1 MYILCRMI
9 FDVSLWDEEKG
20 EKLRKERGV
29 CFEETVERI
38 VTNEIL
44 DVLEHRTRKNRK
56 IFVIALEGRIH
67 AVSFLWDEDGNIFL
81 KTIYP
86 SRKLQRRYGKKQDT
100 IQT

>member
-1 MYILCRMI
+1 MI
-9 FDVSLWDEEKG
+9 FDVILWDEEKD

-29 CFEETVERI
+29 CFEEVVERI

-44 DVLEHRTRKNRK
+44 DVLEHRTRKNQK
-56 IFVIALEGRIH
+56 ILVIALEGRIH
-67 AVSFLWDEDGNIFL
+67 AVPFFWDEDGNIFL

-86 SRKLQRRYGKKQDT
+86 SRKLQRRYGKKQET